1 MPKGATVPS
10 WTQGPGPA
18 ALPGA
23 LLHPCGSSCH
33 LPHLCALEKDGKGPF
48 QPLPR
53 LCSVRDEGELT
64 RISAPGIPA
73 QHPGHPQLLWLGIP
87 AVPGW
92 IFHPSSLP
100 WRSARPPLVTRAFL
114 TAGKGLWLRVR
125 VCKAAPASSSS
136 TAGSERVFP
145 IYSLLP
151 GLNPTA
157 PWVSGFWR
165 LALAPGSSWAGAFP
179 LQDRPQSE
187 SSADLQKRMRFT
199 YGTPKCAGLG

>member
-1 MPKGATVPS
+1 MTGADPKCPKVPLCPAGHRALAQLPS
-10 WTQGPGPA
+10 LGLCSIPA
-18 ALPGA
+18 APA
-23 LLHPCGSSCH
+23 AICH
-33 LPHLCALEKDGKGPF
+33 ILGQLCALEKDGNGPF
-48 QPLPR
+48 QPVPR

-73 QHPGHPQLLWLGIP
+73 QHPGHPQLPRLGIP

-136 TAGSERVFP
+136 TAGSERVSHLQFAARAKP
-145 IYSLLP
+145 DCSLGVRFLE
-151 GLNPTA
+151 
-157 PWVSGFWR
+157 
-165 LALAPGSSWAGAFP
+165 AGAGP
-179 LQDRPQSE
+179 GEQLGWGI
-187 SSADLQKRMRFT
+187 SSAGQ
-199 YGTPKCAGLG
+199 ASE

>member
-1 MPKGATVPS
+1 M
-10 WTQGPGPA
+10 
-18 ALPGA
+18 
-23 LLHPCGSSCH
+23 
-33 LPHLCALEKDGKGPF
+33 
-48 QPLPR
+48 
-53 LCSVRDEGELT
+53 
-64 RISAPGIPA
+64 
-73 QHPGHPQLLWLGIP
+73 
-87 AVPGW
+87 PGW

-100 WRSARPPLVTRAFL
+100 WRSARPPLVTRAFF

-136 TAGSERVFP
+136 TAGSEHVFP

-165 LALAPGSSWAGAFP
+165 LALAPRSSWAGAFP

-187 SSADLQKRMRFT
+187 SSADLQKRRRFT
-199 YGTPKCAGLG
+199 YGTPKVCGAGLINRWTLARDVKSSAFRFKPGCNCWGLGDDLSHPLRCLSTPGRRKPCRWCWDGAALAVPSLQLPQTAPVSPLSAALAPL